1 MGREPRFGI
10 GLSRDA
16 DPVAAAAEAC
26 AAARAMLGGSDR
38 PTLVA
43 MFASPDLCAEADRLL
58 AAVHAALAPE
68 HLIGSMGEAIIA
80 EGLEIEEG
88 PALVIWAA
96 RLPGVELIPF
106 RLVARP
112 LGEGMG
118 VLGWPDAI
126 TDAAAGSVGPVI
138 MLADPFSFPADGL
151 LAELQGERSAPVV
164 VGGMASGG
172 RRAGEHCLFAGT
184 DVLLEGAVAV
194 ALTGSATVT
203 VVSQACVPIGPEMVV
218 TAADGSSVMELA
230 GMPALEKLEEVV
242 NALEPAERALAVEG
256 LMAGLVIDENLPDYE
271 RGDFLVRPIHGGD
284 RESGA
289 LVLGENPRIGQTMR
303 FHVRDARSAD
313 EDLRA
318 ALRAARGQM
327 GVASPAGGLLFS
339 CNGRGTRMF
348 AEPNHDAVAVSEELS
363 DIPVAGLFCNG
374 EIGPVR
380 GRSFLH
386 GHTATMV
393 VFTDA

>member
-1 MGREPRFGI
+1 MRGTQRFGV
-10 GLSRDA
+10 GLSRAA
-16 DPVAAAAEAC
+16 DPVAAADEAC
-26 AAARAMLGGSDR
+26 AAAAAMLGDGA
-38 PTLVA
+38 PATLVV
-43 MFASPDLCAEADRLL
+43 MFASPDLCAQADRLL
-58 AAVHAALAPE
+58 ARVHASLAPE

-88 PALVIWAA
+88 PALVVWAA
-96 RLPGVELIPF
+96 RLPGVEVIPF

-112 LGEGMG
+112 VGEGMG

-126 TDAAAGSVGPVI
+126 TDAPPDTAGPVL

-151 LAELQGERSAPVV
+151 LTELHGEPAAPVV

-172 RRAGEHCLFAGT
+172 QRPGEHCLFAGT
-184 DVLLEGAVAV
+184 DVLFEGAVAV
-194 ALTGSATVT
+194 GLSGSDTVT
-203 VVSQACVPIGPEMVV
+203 VVSQACMPIGPEMVV
-218 TAADGSSVMELA
+218 TKAEGSSVLELA
-230 GMPALEKLEEVV
+230 GMPALQKLEEVV
-242 NALEPAERALAVEG
+242 DALDPAERALAVKG
-256 LMAGLVIDENLPDYE
+256 LMAGLVIDENTPDYE
-271 RGDFLVRPIHGGD
+271 RGNFLVRPIHGGD
-284 RESGA
+284 RDSGA

-313 EDLRA
+313 DDLRA
-318 ALRAARGQM
+318 ALRDARGRM
-327 GVASPAGGLLFS
+327 GAAWPAGALLFS

-348 AEPNHDAVAVSEELS
+348 AEPNHDANAVSEELS
-363 DIPVAGLFCNG
+363 EIPVAGLFCNG

>member
-1 MGREPRFGI
+1 MGREPQFGI

-38 PTLVA
+38 PTLVV

-58 AAVHAALAPE
+58 ATVHEALAPE

-88 PALVIWAA
+88 PALVVWAA

-126 TDAAAGSVGPVI
+126 TDAPPDSVGPVI

-151 LAELQGERSAPVV
+151 LTELQGERAAPVV

-172 RRAGEHCLFAGT
+172 RRPGDHCLFAGT

-203 VVSQACVPIGPEMVV
+203 VVSQACMPIGPEMVV
-218 TAADGSSVMELA
+218 TAAEGSSVMELA

-256 LMAGLVIDENLPDYE
+256 LMAGLVIDENTPDYE
-271 RGDFLVRPIHGGD
+271 RGNFLVRPIHGGD
-284 RESGA
+284 RDSGA

-327 GVASPAGGLLFS
+327 GPASPAGALLFS

-348 AEPNHDAVAVSEELS
+348 AEPNHDAEAVSQELS

-393 VFTDA
+393 VFTDG

>member
-1 MGREPRFGI
+1 M
-10 GLSRDA
+10 GLSRLA
-16 DPVAAAAEAC
+16 DPAAAAAEAC
-26 AAARAMLGGSDR
+26 AAARAMLGDPGP

-43 MFASPDLCAEADRLL
+43 MFASPDLCVEAERLL
-58 AAVHAALAPE
+58 ARVHEELAPE
-68 HLIGSMGEAIIA
+68 HLIGAMGEAIIA

-88 PALVIWAA
+88 SALVVWAA
-96 RLPGVELIPF
+96 QLPGVEVIPF

-112 LGEGMG
+112 LGEGLG

-126 TDAAAGSVGPVI
+126 TDAPAGSVGPVL
-138 MLADPFSFPADGL
+138 MLADPFSFPVDGL
-151 LAELQGERSAPVV
+151 LTELHGEQAPPVV

-172 RRAGEHCLFAGT
+172 LRPGEHRLFAGT
-184 DVLLEGAVAV
+184 DVLEEGAVA
-194 ALTGSATVT
+194 LGLRGSHTVT
-203 VVSQACVPIGPEMVV
+203 VVSQACMPIGPDMVV
-218 TAADGSSVMELA
+218 TKAEGSSVMELA

-242 NALEPAERALAVEG
+242 NDLEPAERALAVEG
-256 LMAGLVIDENLPDYE
+256 LMAGLVIDENTPDYE
-271 RGDFLVRPIHGGD
+271 RGNFLVRPIHGGD

-318 ALRAARGQM
+318 ALRAARDQM
-327 GVASPAGGLLFS
+327 GGASPAGGLLFS

-348 AEPNHDAVAVSEELS
+348 AEPNHDATAVAQELS